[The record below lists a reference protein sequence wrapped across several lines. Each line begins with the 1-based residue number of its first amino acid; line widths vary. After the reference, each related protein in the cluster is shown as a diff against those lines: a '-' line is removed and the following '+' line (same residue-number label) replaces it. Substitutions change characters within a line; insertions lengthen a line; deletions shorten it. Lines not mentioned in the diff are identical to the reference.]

1 MLASDQRMLGM
12 ALATM
17 QKANLDTGTVEVHG
31 RISRKTVE
39 LDGIKVMQMTFGP
52 GARWS
57 TDLRPDVGTE
67 LCQSPHVALVLAGT
81 LHVELQDG
89 SVQEFS
95 GHDVMMI
102 PPGHDAWSV
111 GDQPCVFVEFSR
123 GDDYYT
129 S

>member
-1 MLASDQRMLGM
+1 M

-39 LDGIKVMQMTFGP
+39 LDGVKVMQMTFGP

-57 TDLRPDVGTE
+57 TDLGPDLGTE
-67 LCQSPHVALVLAGT
+67 LCQSPHVAMVLSGT
-81 LHVELQDG
+81 LHVELHDG